1 MPYRCVS
8 ANYRN
13 LEHFVFSF
21 NVKSSCFRNTNGYTY
36 FFKKGEFYRFDPKS
50 RNVDADYPKPM
61 EDYVKGIP
69 KNIDAAFTW
78 YNGGVYFFKENM
90 FWFFKIEKND
100 NDMTQQSYPRSINV
114 WWNDL
119 QNFTGYSVFR

>member
-1 MPYRCVS
+1 
-8 ANYRN
+8 
-13 LEHFVFSF
+13 
-21 NVKSSCFRNTNGYTY
+21 
-36 FFKKGEFYRFDPKS
+36 
-50 RNVDADYPKPM
+50 M

-100 NDMTQQSYPRSINV
+100 NDMTQQSYPKSIKV